1 VLGHK
6 SRPFIG
12 AAFVFSED
20 DLAGNNCAQFILD
33 FFERFDFWRIYLPV
47 VTIVLVR
54 RCRLVVLYGLL
65 GVRLHEPLLHR
76 GRLLFLGGWTCFKVF
91 LASWRMTPLFPHRL

>member
-1 VLGHK
+1 MLGHK
-6 SRPFIG
+6 SRPLIG
-12 AAFVFSED
+12 AAFVFPEGD
-20 DLAGNNCAQFILD
+20 GAKNNSSRFILD

-65 GVRLHEPLLHR
+65 GVRLHEPLLHQ
-76 GRLLFLGGWTCFKVF
+76 GRLLCFRW
-91 LASWRMTPLFPHRL
+91 LALL

>member
-1 VLGHK
+1 M
-6 SRPFIG
+6 
-12 AAFVFSED
+12 FSE
-20 DLAGNNCAQFILD
+20 GNGAKKKYAYFILD
-33 FFERFDFWRIYLPV
+33 FFERFEFARIYLRV

-76 GRLLFLGGWTCFKVF
+76 GRLLCF
-91 LASWRMTPLFPHRL
+91 

>member
-1 VLGHK
+1 MKEHLNRIALVTGG
-6 SRPFIG
+6 SSGIGRG
-12 AAFVFSED
+12 AAIELARNGSAVAIHGR
-20 DLAGNNCAQFILD
+20 DLAEAESVAQLILD
-33 FFERFDFWRIYLPV
+33 FFERFDFWRIYPRV

-76 GRLLFLGGWTCFKVF
+76 GRLLCF
-91 LASWRMTPLFPHRL
+91 